1 MTASLRPFLKEDLEL
16 LAEIFCASIEGLTQD
31 DYDEEQRAAWMAG
44 VLDDE
49 EAFLKR
55 LTDQLT
61 ILVLE
66 DGDPV
71 GFASL
76 RGTDELDLLYV
87 HPVYARQGYGTAL
100 ADALERLAGARG
112 ATAVITNAS
121 ETARPFFEKR
131 GYVGQSR
138 NTIIMGGEWL
148 ANTVMRKDLEKS
160 EKLQ

>member
-61 ILVLE
+61 ILVRE